1 MLRRSGRP
9 SWTSRSVWRRWDG
22 SRRWL
27 GPWRF
32 LASNFS
38 SSVRKK
44 QIRTVKAVGGMKA
57 SYDYTYF
64 RFGRFIVAE
73 CSGMVS
79 RWPRRAGDGW
89 REITL
94 LPIPRIRPPAPRTPR
109 GTAITGSSA
118 TTSSSAT
125 FCLLGDEDVSS
136 SSSVRS
142 FVRG

>member
-9 SWTSRSVWRRWDG
+9 SWTNRSIRRRWNG

-38 SSVRKK
+38 VCRK
-44 QIRTVKAVGGMKA
+44 QIRTVKIMRGMKP
-57 SYDYTYF
+57 SYDYPYF
-64 RFGRFIVAE
+64 CFGKFIVAE

-94 LPIPRIRPPAPRTPR
+94 LPSPRMRPPAPRTPR
-109 GTAITGSSA
+109 GTTVIGSSA
-118 TTSSSAT
+118 TGSSSAT

-136 SSSVRS
+136 SSSVSS